1 MWDKMFNKESW
12 LLMFPRFGK
21 MRRTAQLRGGPHW
34 SSWDAYSI
42 TLWIQIKKTEHRV
55 VSFSQKFD
63 SSAVL
68 FIFRSHKHVVRARD
82 LVHDFRSTWCHTW
95 LVWGHGK
102 NDSYMCC
109 WCVLERD
116 DKYGWK
122 VTSSFNDWWTATRRN
137 VLRINKSH
145 LGLNALHWF
154 RVEEAEL
161 CSTISE
167 NSSKWAYRRMRLP
180 KGQCDLKLQNR
191 RTFSRMRGSQS
202 RGTMDSQSQLGA
214 G

>member
-1 MWDKMFNKESW
+1 MFNKESW
-12 LLMFPRFGK
+12 LLKAPRFGSTH
-21 MRRTAQLRGGPHW
+21 RLAQLRGGPCW

-42 TLWIQIKKTEHRV
+42 NLWIQIKKTEHRA
-55 VSFSQKFD
+55 VSFSQKLD

-68 FIFRSHKHVVRARD
+68 YVFRSHKHVVRAHD
-82 LVHDFRSTWCHTW
+82 LVYDFRSTWPHRW

-122 VTSSFNDWWTATRRN
+122 IISSFNDWWPAIRRN
-137 VLRINKSH
+137 LLRINKSH

-154 RVEEAEL
+154 RWKKQNSAAPSVRTTQSELIAECSCPKATVVLGCRGEERSPEWEGHSPVAL
-161 CSTISE
+161 CTL
-167 NSSKWAYRRMRLP
+167 RLI
-180 KGQCDLKLQNR
+180 
-191 RTFSRMRGSQS
+191 
-202 RGTMDSQSQLGA
+202 
-214 G
+214 